1 MVCIPSSI
9 TEVEERA
16 VVDAANQAGARKT
29 YLIEEPVAAAL
40 GADID
45 ITMPNGNMIVDIGG
59 GTADIALI
67 SLNNTVVSESI
78 KVGGDKFDEAIVRY
92 VRKKYSVL
100 VGERTAEE
108 NQASYRLRLSA
119 QRRKI
124 HRCEGQVPD
133 VWPAESDPALRVGDD
148 GRIGRASNGHY

>member
-1 MVCIPSSI
+1 M
-9 TEVEERA
+9 EERA

-108 NQASYRLRLSA
+108 IKLRIGSA
-119 QRRKI
+119 CPRKEEKI